1 MPRFAAN
8 LGYLFTERPLLER
21 IDAAAAAGFRAIE
34 LQFPYDVPASTVR
47 DAIEKNKL
55 TILGLN
61 TPPGE
66 REGEFGF
73 AAVPG
78 REKDWQELFT
88 RALNYASTIGAS
100 AIHCLAGKVAPE
112 QRPAADRVFI
122 NNLTHA
128 ADLAAS
134 KKIVL
139 LIEPING
146 RDRPNY
152 FLNHVEHA
160 AAVIDKIGK
169 PNIRLQFDFYHVQI
183 VGGDLIYR
191 LEKFLSVIGHL
202 QCAAVPSRHE
212 PDEGEINYPAVFE
225 AIDRLGYKGWIGA
238 EYRPRARTEDGLG
251 WARKYG
257 VVPSLTAD

>member
-21 IDAAAAAGFRAIE
+21 IDAAAAAGFKAVE
-34 LQFPYDVPASTVR
+34 LQFPYEAPASAVKT
-47 DAIEKNKL
+47 AIERNKL

-61 TPPGE
+61 TPPG
-66 REGEFGF
+66 REGEFGL

-78 REKDWQELFT
+78 REKDWQDLFT
-88 RALNYASTIGAS
+88 RALNYASAIGAS
-100 AIHCLAGKVAPE
+100 AIHCLAGKVASE

-122 NNLTHA
+122 DNLTRA
-128 ADLAAS
+128 ADLAAP
-134 KKIVL
+134 KNIIL
-139 LIEPING
+139 LIEPINA

-160 AAVIDKIGK
+160 AAVIDKIAS
-169 PNIRLQFDFYHVQI
+169 PNIRMQFDFYHVQI

-191 LEKFLSVIGHL
+191 LEKFLPVVGHL

-212 PDEGEINYPAVFE
+212 PDEGEINYRAVFE
-225 AIDRLGYKGWIGA
+225 AVDRLGYQGWIGA
-238 EYRPRARTEDGLG
+238 EYRPRARTEDGLD
-251 WARKYG
+251 WARQYG
-257 VVPSLTAD
+257 VVRAR